1 MIIDLVPT
9 SSGLLVIL
17 GGFALLILMLL
28 AVGRVPLGYNLRNLL
43 VRWKTTLV
51 TALAFTLVVFMTA
64 GMLAVVN
71 GMNRLC
77 AGSGHPGNVVVMS
90 DGATDELF
98 SNVSADVRVETLA
111 QDVQNQI
118 EKHGKDFLASYEVY
132 VVTNQPRPEGSAS
145 GPSRRF
151 VQMRG
156 LKDPEIAARV
166 HDIQLLE
173 GRWFDPRGKYE
184 VVLGE
189 GIADV
194 LARDL
199 GLEALR
205 PGDQIDL
212 GPLQGIKKV
221 TVAGIMRS
229 AGSTF
234 NSEVWARDTVVQ
246 NEFGRKNSY
255 STIVVRTKDAEIA
268 RAAAEVLKS
277 GKAGTSVTVQA
288 LPEPEY
294 YEKLSETN
302 QMFSVAIY
310 FIACFMAIGG
320 VLGVMNTMFAA
331 ISQRT
336 KDIGVLRLLGY
347 SRGHV
352 LVSFILESLVIA
364 LVGGLVGCGL
374 AFLLNGLTMTSIVQ
388 GGGSGGKSV
397 VLQLVVD
404 GNIVATGLVFTLCM
418 GLVGGLVP
426 AVSAMR
432 LRPLE
437 SLR

>member
-1 MIIDLVPT
+1 MTPDLLPT
-9 SSGLLVIL
+9 STRQLVIL
-17 GGFALLILMLL
+17 GSFALLIVALL
-28 AVGRVPLGYNLRNLL
+28 ALGRVPLGYNLRNLL

-64 GMLAVVN
+64 GMMAVVN

-77 AGSGHPGNVVVMS
+77 EGSGHPGNVVIMS

-98 SNVSADVRVETLA
+98 SNVSAEVRVETLA
-111 QDVQNQI
+111 KDVQDQI
-118 EKHGKDFLASYEVY
+118 QKHGKAFLASYEVY
-132 VVTNQPRPEGSAS
+132 VVTNQARPEGAS
-145 GPSRRF
+145 GGPSRRF

-166 HDIQLLE
+166 HDIDLLE
-173 GRWFDPRGKYE
+173 GRWFDPSGKYE

-189 GIADV
+189 GIAGV
-194 LARDL
+194 LGHDL
-199 GLEALR
+199 GRGPLR
-205 PGDQIDL
+205 PGDELDL
-212 GPLQGIKKV
+212 GPLRGIKKV

-255 STIVVRTKDAEIA
+255 TTVVVRARDPVLAE
-268 RAAAEVLKS
+268 AAAKLLKS
-277 GKAGTSVTVQA
+277 GKAGIGITVQA
-288 LPEPEY
+288 VPEPEY
-294 YEKLSETN
+294 YAKLSETN
-302 QMFSVAIY
+302 QMFSVAIL
-310 FIACFMAIGG
+310 FIAVVMAIGG

-347 SRGHV
+347 TRGQV
-352 LVSFILESLVIA
+352 LVSFLLESLVIA
-364 LVGGLVGCGL
+364 LAGGLVGCAL
-374 AFLLNGLTMTSIVQ
+374 AFLLNGITMTSIVQ

-397 VLQLVVD
+397 VLQLLVD
-404 GNIVATGLVFTLCM
+404 GNIAATGLVFTLAM
-418 GLVGGLVP
+418 GLIGGLLP
-426 AVSAMR
+426 ALSAMR